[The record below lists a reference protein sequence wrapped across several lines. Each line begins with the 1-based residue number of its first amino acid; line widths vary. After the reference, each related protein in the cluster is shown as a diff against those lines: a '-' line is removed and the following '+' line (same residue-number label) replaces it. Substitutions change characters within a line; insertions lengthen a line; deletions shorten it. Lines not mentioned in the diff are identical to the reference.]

1 MTPNSKN
8 LHNLSAAK
16 SRILIVEDESLVA
29 EDLAQRLEMLGY
41 EVCAR
46 ADTGEGAINMARVH
60 APDMVLMDIHL
71 LGDLDGV
78 DAARQLREEAGP
90 PVLFVT
96 AHADDM
102 TLQRTANTE
111 PYGFVLKPFDERELK
126 AAIET
131 AFHRRRAEQRVMQIE
146 RKMQEAQR
154 LESLGVIAS
163 GIAHDFNNLLH
174 AITCNASLAE
184 AVPDDKVLVKNCLA
198 EIEST
203 ARRAAQLCSQML
215 AYAGQG
221 RMQKAEL
228 DLSDFTRDALH
239 LANTGI
245 SRSATLHLRLDSG
258 LPPINADRS
267 QLQQVVMNLVINAS
281 EALEGNLGDITIS
294 TRFEQ
299 LDEHFLSCCHGYDAL
314 QPGRYLVLEV
324 TDTGTGMLPE
334 TRARVFDPFFTTKL
348 TGRGLGLAAVS
359 GIVRS
364 HEGGIAVQSTPG
376 VGSTFTVIFPPA
388 RMVLAEDPPAPSIR
402 GWKSSGRVLLADD
415 ELPLRVAGKSALQHF
430 GFEVELA
437 VNGRQTMDLVQA
449 APTAYRALVLDL
461 TMPVLDGGTAF
472 QAIRA
477 SFPDLPILL
486 VSGYAEDRVRP
497 LLEPGSPTLFLH
509 KPFTISA
516 LAVQMRQL
524 LNE

>member
-1 MTPNSKN
+1 MTPNNKN
-8 LHNLSAAK
+8 LDYRAAGR

-29 EDLAQRLEMLGY
+29 EDLAQRLERLGY

-46 ADTGEGAINMARVH
+46 ADTGEGAVNMARVH

-71 LGDLDGV
+71 LGEMDGV
-78 DAARQLREEAGP
+78 EAARKLREEAGP

-174 AITCNASLAE
+174 AITCNASLAD
-184 AVPDDKVLVKNCLA
+184 AVPDDKELVKNCLA

-221 RMQKAEL
+221 RMQKAEI

-245 SRSATLHLRLDSG
+245 SRSATLHLRLDPG
-258 LPPINADRS
+258 LPTINADRS

-281 EALEGNLGDITIS
+281 EALDGPGDITIS
-294 TRFEQ
+294 TRFEH
-299 LDEHFLSCCHGYDAL
+299 LDDIFLSACHGHDGL
-314 QPGRYLVLEV
+314 QPGHYLVLEV

-334 TRARVFDPFFTTKL
+334 TRMRVFDPFFTTKF

-364 HEGGIAVQSTPG
+364 HEGGIAVRSNPG
-376 VGSTFTVIFPPA
+376 EGSTFTVVFPPS
-388 RMVLAEDPPAPSIR
+388 RTVLAEEPPTPSIR
-402 GWKSSGRVLLADD
+402 GWKSSGRILLADD

-437 VNGRQTMDLVQA
+437 VNGRQTVDLVQA
-449 APTAYRALVLDL
+449 DPTAYRALVLDL

-477 SFPDLPILL
+477 SYPELPILL

-509 KPFTISA
+509 KPFTIST
-516 LAVQMRQL
+516 LAIKIRQL